1 MVKRLTQRQREIV
14 ELLCQGY
21 NVGGVANNLGISHYT
36 VRRHLACLYE
46 KLGVKSQVQ
55 LVVLYL
61 NCRSRTEEGIHDSRD
76 CQSILSQRE
85 QEVWSLYQQ
94 GLIPKQIGEELC
106 ISASTA
112 REYLRRVRQKLDNV

>member
-1 MVKRLTQRQREIV
+1 MIKCLTRRQKEII
-14 ELLCQGY
+14 ELLCEGY
-21 NVGGVANNLGISHYT
+21 NVSDVANNLCISHYI

-61 NCRSRTEEGIHDSRD
+61 NRRTRTEEGVYDNQRY
-76 CQSILSQRE
+76 QSALSQRE
-85 QEVWSLYQQ
+85 QEVWTLHQQ
-94 GLIPKQIGEELC
+94 GLISKQIGEELC

-112 REYLRRVRQKLDNV
+112 REYLRRVRQKLDIN